1 MSPLT
6 KLAALVIALT
16 AGLGAVWYADRAT
29 RDLPAKNALPS
40 GTFLAVTLDADAL
53 KKSPAL
59 SQLLGGGDAFG
70 VKSLEEPCGF
80 DPIARVREV
89 AIAVPEEGET
99 GDFGVALR
107 IDATG
112 EELARC
118 AERVGEKK
126 GKRASFAKQGEYY
139 VVDEAV
145 PGGRRVAYRPVRE
158 GAGVLLVALP
168 GWLEKMQ
175 RALDGV
181 GPRVDADRVHA
192 QIRGALARH
201 GPLSISLSAALP
213 KSVRERLR
221 RELDREGAGSPEGR
235 ATMAGILGVY
245 GAGLGVALGQ
255 GEASFHL
262 ELACEAPEHCD
273 ATRAWLERQRFSLSR
288 DLAARLVAGPF
299 IDSFTVEVHGATL
312 GASARGN
319 ADDLARAVRRVR
331 EARSGR
337 GSSDDDAPRPKPVR
351 PGPPPDEVI
360 RGRDGKDGGARGA
373 P

>member
-158 GAGVLLVALP
+158 GAGVLRVALP
-168 GWLEKMQ
+168 GWLAKMQ

-221 RELDREGAGSPEGR
+221 RELEVEARVRGARALRRDARVARAPALLALARPRRPPRRGAVHRLVHGRGPRGDPRRER
-235 ATMAGILGVY
+235 A
-245 GAGLGVALGQ
+245 
-255 GEASFHL
+255 
-262 ELACEAPEHCD
+262 
-273 ATRAWLERQRFSLSR
+273 RQRR
-288 DLAARLVAGPF
+288 RPR
-299 IDSFTVEVHGATL
+299 
-312 GASARGN
+312 ARGP
-319 ADDLARAVRRVR
+319 
-331 EARSGR
+331 
-337 GSSDDDAPRPKPVR
+337 PR
-351 PGPPPDEVI
+351 
-360 RGRDGKDGGARGA
+360 DGGAERPRFVRRRRSAPEARPPRAAAGRGHPWA
-373 P
+373 